1 MFKTITMKAQSI
13 TFQTTNIKDLN
24 ILKAIGEALHIDFDV
39 TTSSDTIY
47 DAEFVKKIEHG
58 INDKNTGNF
67 TAVSSED
74 LKKLWK

>member
-1 MFKTITMKAQSI
+1 MFKLNAMKTQSI
-13 TFQTTNIKDLN
+13 TFKTSNIKDLN
-24 ILKAIGEALHIDFDV
+24 ILKAIGEALNIDFAV
-39 TTSSDTIY
+39 STSNDTVY